1 METYKKRAFKNK
13 ASSSNA
19 EALENKATTANVFN
33 TLDEGSSQTQ
43 QWVER
48 NQNKILG
55 LVAIISIIV
64 IGVFA
69 YSKLIKEP
77 KESSAF
83 NKMYFAQKKF
93 DEAVLIN
100 NDSMYNIALN
110 GDDLN
115 MGMLQIIDEFG
126 GTNAANLAH
135 YYSGIMYLKMND
147 YPNSIKYLSEFSSDD
162 ILLSSLATG
171 SIGDAFAELNQFDDA
186 FDYYVKASKSN
197 NNYSS
202 PMYLF
207 KAGLVAMRLNK
218 FNRAEEYFSIIKQ
231 DYPNSTEAKNIDAFI
246 SKAVASNQ

>member
-1 METYKKRAFKNK
+1 MATYKKRGFKNK
-13 ASSSNA
+13 ASSSKA
-19 EALENKATTANVFN
+19 EALEKKSTTANVFN

-100 NDSMYNIALN
+100 NDSIYNIALN

-207 KAGLVAMRLNK
+207 KAGTVAMRLNK
-218 FNRAEEYFSIIKQ
+218 FNKAQEYFSIIKQ
-231 DYPNSTEAKNIDAFI
+231 DYPNSNEAKNIDAFI

>member
-1 METYKKRAFKNK
+1 MATYKKRGFKNK
-13 ASSSNA
+13 ASSSKA
-19 EALENKATTANVFN
+19 EALENKSTTANVFN

-43 QWVER
+43 KWVER
-48 NQNKILG
+48 NQNKILR

-115 MGMLQIIDEFG
+115 MGMLQIINEFG

-231 DYPNSTEAKNIDAFI
+231 DYPNSSEAKNIDAFI

>member
-1 METYKKRAFKNK
+1 MATYKKRGFKNK
-13 ASSSNA
+13 ASSSKA
-19 EALENKATTANVFN
+19 EALENKSTTANVFN

-100 NDSMYNIALN
+100 NDSIYNIALN

-147 YPNSIKYLSEFSSDD
+147 YPNSIKYLSDFSSDD

>member
-1 METYKKRAFKNK
+1 MATYKKRGFKNK
-13 ASSSNA
+13 ASSSKA
-19 EALENKATTANVFN
+19 EALENKSTTANVFN

-43 QWVER
+43 KWVER

-115 MGMLQIIDEFG
+115 MGMLQIINEFG

-171 SIGDAFAELNQFDDA
+171 SIGDAFAELNQFEEA
-186 FDYYVKASKSN
+186 FDYYVKASN
-197 NNYSS
+197 NDNNYTS
-202 PMYLF
+202 PIYLY
-207 KAGLVAMRLNK
+207 KAGLVAMKLNK
-218 FNRAEEYFSIIKQ
+218 FKKAENYFTNIKL
-231 DYPNSTEAKNIDAFI
+231 DYPDSAEAKNIDAYI
-246 SKAVASNQ
+246 SKAIASYQ

>member
-1 METYKKRAFKNK
+1 MATYKKRGFKNK
-13 ASSSNA
+13 ASSSKA
-19 EALENKATTANVFN
+19 QALENKSTTANVFN

-48 NQNKILG
+48 NQNKILS
-55 LVAIISIIV
+55 LVAVISIIV

-77 KESSAF
+77 NESNAF

-100 NDSMYNIALN
+100 NDSIYNIALN

-147 YPNSIKYLSEFSSDD
+147 YPNSIKYLSEYSSDD

>member
-1 METYKKRAFKNK
+1 MATYKKRGFKNK
-13 ASSSNA
+13 ATSSKA
-19 EALENKATTANVFN
+19 EALENKSTTANVFN

-77 KESSAF
+77 KESNAF

-115 MGMLQIIDEFG
+115 MGMLQIIDEFA

-162 ILLSSLATG
+162 ILLSSLA
-171 SIGDAFAELNQFDDA
+171 FALSSVCNCFSLGELILF
-186 FDYYVKASKSN
+186 VKKKAKINPNTILGAIQRSTRNIFLPKETFTAS
-197 NNYSS
+197 
-202 PMYLF
+202 
-207 KAGLVAMRLNK
+207 
-218 FNRAEEYFSIIKQ
+218 
-231 DYPNSTEAKNIDAFI
+231 
-246 SKAVASNQ
+246 

>member
-1 METYKKRAFKNK
+1 MATYKKRGFKNK
-13 ASSSNA
+13 ASSSKA
-19 EALENKATTANVFN
+19 EALENKSTTANVFN

-55 LVAIISIIV
+55 LVAVISIIV

-147 YPNSIKYLSEFSSDD
+147 YPNSIKYLSDFSSDD